1 MRLNTRSRA
10 DFAEA
15 RKVLA
20 GGVNSPVRAFKA
32 VGGTPLFIRSARG
45 ARITDVDGNTYLDYV
60 GSWGPLIAGHAP
72 PAVVRAVAETAKRGT
87 SYGAPTELET
97 ALAREICRAFPSIER
112 VRFVS
117 SGTEAAM
124 SAVRLARGV
133 TRRDRII
140 KFDGG
145 YHGHADSMLVR
156 AGSGAMT
163 FGVPTSPGVPAALAE
178 LTFNLPYNDLRAVR
192 SVCARHGAEIA
203 ALVVEPV
210 AGNMGVVPPA
220 PGFLEGLREI
230 TREHGI
236 LLIFD
241 EVITGFRVAYGGAQA
256 RFKVRPDLTVLG
268 KIIGGGLPVGAYGGP
283 ERIMRQLAPD
293 GPVYQ
298 AGTLSGNPLAMS
310 AGLATLGLL
319 RKAGVYA
326 GLERKAAALERGLA
340 SAAKATG
347 VPVAINRVGSMMTL
361 FFTEGP
367 VTDCESATRSD
378 TARYAR
384 FFRGMLDRGVY
395 LPPAQFE
402 AFFVS
407 LALSMDDIGRTIR
420 AAHESLEEIAKARSH
435 DSR

>member
-1 MRLNTRSRA
+1 MKHVTRSRA
-10 DFAEA
+10 AFAEA

-32 VGGTPLFIRSARG
+32 VGGTPLFVKSARG
-45 ARITDVDGNTYLDYV
+45 ARVTDVDGNTYLDYV

-72 PAVVRAVAETAKRGT
+72 APVVRAVAEAAKRGT

-97 ALAREICRAFPSIER
+97 ALAREVGRAFPSIER

-124 SAVRLARGV
+124 SAVRLARGI
-133 TRRDRII
+133 TRRDRIV

-145 YHGHADSMLVR
+145 YHGHADCMLVR

-178 LTFNLPYNDLRAVR
+178 LTFNLPYNDLAAVR
-192 SVCARHGAEIA
+192 ELCERHGRDIA
-203 ALVVEPV
+203 ALFVEPA

-220 PGFLEGLREI
+220 PGFLEGLREV
-230 TREHGI
+230 TGRHGI
-236 LLIFD
+236 LLVFD

-256 RFKVRPDLTVLG
+256 RFKVRPDLTVFG

-283 ERIMRQLAPD
+283 ERIMNQLAPD

-310 AGLATLGLL
+310 AGLAMLEIL
-319 RKAGVYA
+319 RKPGVYA
-326 GLERKAAALERGLA
+326 GLERKADALARGLLG
-340 SAAKATG
+340 AAKAAG
-347 VPVAINRVGSMMTL
+347 VPVTLNRVGSMMTL
-361 FFTEGP
+361 FFTDSP
-367 VTDCESATRSD
+367 VTDCASANRSD
-378 TARYAR
+378 CARYAR
-384 FFRGMLDRGVY
+384 FFRGMLDRGIC

-407 LALSMDDIGRTIR
+407 TAHAYADIGRTVR
-420 AAHESLEEIAKARSH
+420 AAHQVMEEIAKG
-435 DSR
+435 

>member
-1 MRLNTRSRA
+1 MKRVTRSRA
-10 DFAEA
+10 AFAAA
-15 RKVLA
+15 RKVLP
-20 GGVNSPVRAFKA
+20 GGVDSPVRAFKA
-32 VGGTPLFIRSARG
+32 VGGTPIFVRSARG
-45 ARITDVDGNTYLDYV
+45 ARVTDVDGNTRIDYV

-72 PAVVRAVAETAKRGT
+72 PAVVRAVADAAKRGT

-97 ALAREICRAFPSIER
+97 ALAREVCRAYPSIER

-133 TRRDRII
+133 TKRDRIV
-140 KFDGG
+140 KFEGG
-145 YHGHADSMLVR
+145 YHGHGDSMLVR

-178 LTFNLPYNDLRAVR
+178 LTFTLPYNNLEAVR
-192 SVCARHGAEIA
+192 DLCGRHGGEIA
-203 ALVVEPV
+203 AVVVEPV

-220 PGFLEGLREI
+220 PGFLEGLREL

-236 LLIFD
+236 LLVFD

-256 RFKVRPDLTVLG
+256 RFGVRPDLTVLG

-283 ERIMRQLAPD
+283 EAVMSQLAPD
-293 GPVYQ
+293 GPIYQ

-310 AGLATLGLL
+310 AGLALLELL
-319 RKAGVYA
+319 RKPGTYA
-326 GLERKAAALERGLA
+326 GLEGKSDALARGLLA
-340 SAAKATG
+340 AAKAAH
-347 VPVAINRVGSMMTL
+347 VPVTLNRVGSMMTL
-361 FFTEGP
+361 FFAEGP
-367 VTDCESATRSD
+367 VTDCASANRSD

-384 FFRGMLDRGVY
+384 WFRGMLDRGVC

-407 LALSMDDIGRTIR
+407 LAHTYADIGRTVR
-420 AAHESLEEIAKARSH
+420 AAHEALAEIAKA
-435 DSR
+435 

>member
-1 MRLNTRSRA
+1 MKQVTRSRRA
-10 DFAEA
+10 FAEA

-20 GGVNSPVRAFKA
+20 GGGNSPVRAFKA
-32 VGGTPLFIRSARG
+32 VGGTPLFIESARG
-45 ARITDVDGNTYLDYV
+45 ARITDVDGNSYVDFV

-72 PAVVRAVAETAKRGT
+72 APVVRAVAEAARRGT

-97 ALAREICRAFPSIER
+97 ALAREVCRAFPSIER
-112 VRFVS
+112 VRLVN

-133 TRRDRII
+133 TRRDRIV

-156 AGSGAMT
+156 AGSGALT

-178 LTFNLPYNDLRAVR
+178 LTFTLPYNDLRAVR
-192 SVCARHGAEIA
+192 ELCERHGGEIA
-203 ALVVEPV
+203 AVIVEPV

-220 PGFLEGLREI
+220 PGFLEGLRDV
-230 TREHGI
+230 TRRHGI

-256 RFKVRPDLTVLG
+256 LYKVRPDLTVLG

-283 ERIMRQLAPD
+283 ERIMGQLAPD

-310 AGLATLGLL
+310 AGLAMLAIL
-319 RKAGVYA
+319 RKAGTYA
-326 GLERKAAALERGLA
+326 ALERKADALARGLLA
-340 SAAKATG
+340 AAKAAG
-347 VPVAINRVGSMMTL
+347 VPVTLNRVGSMMTL
-361 FFTEGP
+361 FFADRP
-367 VTDCESATRSD
+367 VTDCASANRSD
-378 TARYAR
+378 TQRYAR
-384 FFRGMLDRGVY
+384 FFRGMLDRGIN

-407 LALSMDDIGRTIR
+407 TAHAFGDIGRTVR
-420 AAHESLEEIAKARSH
+420 AAHQVLAEIATT
-435 DSR
+435 

>member
-1 MRLNTRSRA
+1 MKQVTRSRRA
-10 DFAEA
+10 FAEA
-15 RKVLA
+15 RHVLA

-32 VGGTPLFIRSARG
+32 VGGTPLFIRNARG
-45 ARITDVDGNTYLDYV
+45 ARVTDIDGNTYIDYV

-72 PAVVRAVAETAKRGT
+72 GPVVAAIAAAAKRGT

-97 ALAREICRAFPSIER
+97 ALAREVCRAFPSIER
-112 VRFVS
+112 VRFVN

-124 SAVRLARGV
+124 SAARLARGV
-133 TRRDRII
+133 TRRDRIV

-178 LTFNLPYNDLRAVR
+178 LTFNLPYNDLDAIRAL
-192 SVCARHGAEIA
+192 CAKHGDEIA
-203 ALVVEPV
+203 AVFVEPV

-220 PGFLEGLREI
+220 PGFLEGLREV
-230 TREHGI
+230 TRQHGI
-236 LLIFD
+236 LLVFD

-256 RFKVRPDLTVLG
+256 RFKVKPDLTVFG

-283 ERIMRQLAPD
+283 ERIMSQLAPD

-310 AGLATLGLL
+310 AGLAMLAIL
-319 RKAGVYA
+319 RKPGVYA
-326 GLERKAAALERGLA
+326 GLERKADALARGLLG
-340 SAAKATG
+340 AAKAAG
-347 VPVAINRVGSMMTL
+347 VPVTLNRVGSMMTV
-361 FFTEGP
+361 FFTDRP
-367 VTDCESATRSD
+367 VTDCASSTSCD
-378 TARYAR
+378 TDRYAR
-384 FFRGMLDRGVY
+384 YFRGMLDRGVY

-407 LALSMDDIGRTIR
+407 AAHSFADIGRTVR
-420 AAHESLEEIAKARSH
+420 AAHQVLTGIAHA
-435 DSR
+435 

>member
-1 MRLNTRSRA
+1 MKQVTRSRRA
-10 DFAEA
+10 FAEA

-45 ARITDVDGNTYLDYV
+45 ARVTDIDGNTYNDSV

-72 PAVVRAVAETAKRGT
+72 GPVVDALVAAAKRGT

-97 ALAREICRAFPSIER
+97 ALAREVCRAFPSIER
-112 VRFVS
+112 VRFVN

-124 SAVRLARGV
+124 SAARLARGV
-133 TRRDRII
+133 TRRDRIV

-178 LTFNLPYNDLRAVR
+178 LTFNLPYNDLDAVR
-192 SVCARHGAEIA
+192 ALCAKHGDAIA
-203 ALVVEPV
+203 AVFVEPV

-220 PGFLEGLREI
+220 PGFLEGLREV
-230 TREHGI
+230 TRQHGI
-236 LLIFD
+236 LLVFD

-256 RFKVRPDLTVLG
+256 RFKVKPDLTVFG

-283 ERIMRQLAPD
+283 ERVMSQLAPD

-310 AGLATLGLL
+310 AGLAMLAIL
-319 RKAGVYA
+319 RKPGVYA
-326 GLERKAAALERGLA
+326 GLERKADALARGLLG
-340 SAAKATG
+340 AAKAAG
-347 VPVAINRVGSMMTL
+347 VPVTLNRVGSMMTL
-361 FFTEGP
+361 FFTDRP
-367 VTDCESATRSD
+367 VTDCASSTTSD
-378 TARYAR
+378 TDRYAR
-384 FFRGMLDRGVY
+384 YFRGMLDRGVY

-407 LALSMDDIGRTIR
+407 AAHAFADIGRTVR
-420 AAHESLEEIAKARSH
+420 AAHEVLAGVARA
-435 DSR
+435 

>member
-1 MRLNTRSRA
+1 MKRVTRSRA
-10 DFAEA
+10 AFAEA
-15 RKVLA
+15 RRVLA
-20 GGVNSPVRAFKA
+20 GGVDSPVRAFKA
-32 VGGTPLFIRSARG
+32 VGGTPIFIRSARG
-45 ARITDVDGNTYLDYV
+45 ARVTDIDGNSYLDYV

-72 PAVVRAVAETAKRGT
+72 PAVVRAVAEAAKRGT

-97 ALAREICRAFPSIER
+97 ALAREVCRALPSIER

-133 TRRDRII
+133 TRRDRIV
-140 KFDGG
+140 KFEGG
-145 YHGHADSMLVR
+145 YHGHADAMLVR

-163 FGVPTSPGVPAALAE
+163 FGVPTSPGVPSALAE
-178 LTFNLPYNDLRAVR
+178 LTYTLPYNDLRAVR
-192 SVCARHGAEIA
+192 SVCERHGAEIA
-203 ALVVEPV
+203 AVIVEPV

-220 PGFLEGLREI
+220 PGFLEGLREV

-236 LLIFD
+236 LLVFD

-256 RFKVRPDLTVLG
+256 RFRVRPDLTVLG

-283 ERIMRQLAPD
+283 ERVLSQLAPD

-310 AGLATLGLL
+310 AGLALLGLL

-340 SAAKATG
+340 AAAKATG
-347 VPVAINRVGSMMTL
+347 VPATINRVGSMMTL
-361 FFTEGP
+361 FFAEGP
-367 VTDCESATRSD
+367 VTDCASANRSD
-378 TARYAR
+378 TERYAR

-407 LALSMDDIGRTIR
+407 MAHSFADIGLTLR
-420 AAHESLEEIAKARSH
+420 AAHEVFREMSE
-435 DSR
+435 